1 MGVQT
6 VMGAM
11 CLCSFGTAPC
21 SLLVLPANRT
31 LSAKMP
37 AANIMDN
44 KPVVNLPTFAMCN
57 SVANPATKRP
67 PPVLFTPAPCVP
79 VIAAPWVPGAV
90 RTLVANMPA
99 LSESSKCF
107 CNWGGVIS
115 ITYPGQVQVMVN

>member
-1 MGVQT
+1 
-6 VMGAM
+6 MGAM

-31 LSAKMP
+31 LSANMP